1 MTIKSLFEAVYR
13 RLTANSALLCCLLL
27 LVASCVLALKPAQEH
42 SYQRFVPFPGLDS
55 GSTVVLDTK
64 TGLQCVSAP
73 TTLKSPVSQSNIAD
87 NARERGAVLCYDLY
101 KAKK

>member
-1 MTIKSLFEAVYR
+1 MNVRSLFGAVYR

-55 GSTVVLDTK
+55 IPAFALDTK
-64 TGLQCVSAP
+64 TGQECAIMGS
-73 TTLKSPVSQSNIAD
+73 T
-87 NARERGAVLCYDLY
+87 REDVVKQVKEMGIPFCIDLY
-101 KAKK
+101 KEAK